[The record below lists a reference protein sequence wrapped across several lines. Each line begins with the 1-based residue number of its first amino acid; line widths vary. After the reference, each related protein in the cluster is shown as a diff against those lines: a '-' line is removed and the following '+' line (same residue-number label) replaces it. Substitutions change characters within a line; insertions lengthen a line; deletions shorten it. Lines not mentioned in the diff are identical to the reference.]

1 MPAMSQKDENMV
13 SENMG
18 QRESVWDYGT
28 GIPQLVRHVRSGR
41 FYTRTRIC
49 GVRKMIALKTDD
61 WSVARIRHAATLA
74 KAECQRMMRQRLE
87 MGTGLMGDLL
97 DKLQQEYEANTA
109 LSAKSKNC
117 LRSTVA
123 RMENQWENCFATPLR
138 ALKPDRVNLDKA
150 RRFANYLHGEAR
162 HQQNQAHKTK
172 LGYKSTT
179 VNTTLEVLHR
189 ALRMAVELGAL
200 PGLPF
205 DLNPVVGGPL
215 RKPEVQKKIR
225 LPSTVKMKEL
235 FAEMRRVPD
244 PLPDN
249 LIDMRDHLE
258 HRCAESAEFAE
269 FMAYSGAR
277 MGEAAVFDWVD
288 DYSNLIIL
296 RGTKTESSRDR
307 EVPKI
312 VALRELLERM
322 RARRFSIGRSL
333 KGRAFDI
340 KQCRESLERACK
352 RVGVERLTHHSL
364 RHFFATICIEAGVDI
379 PTISRWMGHADGG
392 VLAMKTYGHLRTEH
406 SFAAA
411 AKVMLN

>member
-1 MPAMSQKDENMV
+1 MK
-13 SENMG
+13 
-18 QRESVWDYGT
+18 R
-28 GIPQLVRHVRSGR
+28 
-41 FYTRTRIC
+41 
-49 GVRKMIALKTDD
+49 
-61 WSVARIRHAATLA
+61 
-74 KAECQRMMRQRLE
+74 
-87 MGTGLMGDLL
+87 
-97 DKLQQEYEANTA
+97 
-109 LSAKSKNC
+109 
-117 LRSTVA
+117 
-123 RMENQWENCFATPLR
+123 ATPSPRGAIL
-138 ALKPDRVNLDKA
+138 
-150 RRFANYLHGEAR
+150 
-162 HQQNQAHKTK
+162 
-172 LGYKSTT
+172 
-179 VNTTLEVLHR
+179 
-189 ALRMAVELGAL
+189 AVESGAL

-205 DLNPVVGGPL
+205 DLNPVLGGPL

-225 LPSTVKMKEL
+225 LPSTAKMKEL

-288 DYSNLIIL
+288 DYPNLVIL

-312 VALRELLERM
+312 AALRELLERM
-322 RARRFSIGRSL
+322 RARRLSIGRPL

-340 KQCRESLERACK
+340 KQCRERLESACK